1 MIYGP
6 GMLEMGM
13 TFSFGQLVIDDEI
26 AAMVKRVISGIDFE
40 DTLMGV
46 DLIKEIGIGGHFL
59 SERHTLDHLR
69 SEQVQS
75 TVIDRRVREE
85 WVALGSK
92 SIIQSAN
99 EKAAE
104 LIRTH
109 KPDPLPEDMAK
120 ELKRIVKSAE

>member
-85 WVALGSK
+85 WVDLGSK

>member
-1 MIYGP
+1 
-6 GMLEMGM
+6 MLEMGM

-59 SERHTLDHLR
+59 SERHTLEHLR

-75 TVIDRRVREE
+75 TVIDRRVRED
-85 WVALGSK
+85 WVDLGSK

-104 LIRTH
+104 LIRSH
-109 KPDPLPEDMAK
+109 KPDPLPQDMAK

>member
-1 MIYGP
+1 
-6 GMLEMGM
+6 MLEMGM

-46 DLIKEIGIGGHFL
+46 DLIKKIGIGGHFL

-75 TVIDRRVREE
+75 TVIDRRVRED
-85 WVALGSK
+85 WADLGSK

-120 ELKRIVKSAE
+120 ELKRIVRSAEQKK

>member
-1 MIYGP
+1 
-6 GMLEMGM
+6 MLEMGM

-26 AAMVKRVISGIDFE
+26 AAMVKRVVSGIDFE

-85 WVALGSK
+85 WVDLGSK

>member
-1 MIYGP
+1 
-6 GMLEMGM
+6 MLEMGM

-59 SERHTLDHLR
+59 SERHTLEHLR

-75 TVIDRRVREE
+75 TVIDRRVRED
-85 WVALGSK
+85 WVDLGSK

-104 LIRTH
+104 LIRSH

>member
-1 MIYGP
+1 
-6 GMLEMGM
+6 MLEMGM

-75 TVIDRRVREE
+75 TVIDRRVRED
-85 WVALGSK
+85 WVDLGSK

-109 KPDPLPEDMAK
+109 KPEPLPEDMAK

>member
-1 MIYGP
+1 
-6 GMLEMGM
+6 MLEMGM

-40 DTLMGV
+40 DSLMGV

-85 WVALGSK
+85 WEGMGSK

-109 KPDPLPEDMAK
+109 KPDPLPQDMAK
-120 ELKRIVKSAE
+120 ELKRIVQSAETKK